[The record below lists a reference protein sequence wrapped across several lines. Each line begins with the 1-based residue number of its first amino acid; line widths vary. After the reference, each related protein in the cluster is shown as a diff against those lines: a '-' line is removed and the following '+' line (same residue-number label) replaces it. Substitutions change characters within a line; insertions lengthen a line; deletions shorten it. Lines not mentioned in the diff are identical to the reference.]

1 MDFGCVIC
9 PVCGD
14 PITSENIRVNRILRD
29 MADEVRQRRV
39 DLRVL
44 KRNEDIDVNNWETEE
59 KKKKKKENVKTSKS
73 LVKEGLAA
81 RKTERKLKSSLTT
94 GPWEGILFGIIAF
107 YCFISVLTY
116 VVLPCVEYVSVTM
129 SGNAAKV
136 FGSPLVF
143 MSMFVVFGVVAHL
156 VDFVLK
162 KIDLKSVLYSN
173 N

>member
-1 MDFGCVIC
+1 MDAGCVIC

-44 KRNEDIDVNNWETEE
+44 KRNEDFVNNWETN
-59 KKKKKKENVKTSKS
+59 KKKENVKTSKS

-94 GPWEGILFGIIAF
+94 GPWEGIVFGIMAF